1 MIQADTASQLAST
14 QALDCMKKL
23 VALLVVLLLCLG
35 AAGCG
40 DICSNEPVKVIPSPN
55 GQTKAVVFHRQCGAT
70 APNTQ
75 VSVLPA
81 YSDLPNIPGN
91 ALVLD
96 ADAPVEV
103 KWVSDSM
110 LSISGLGAARV
121 SHQQE
126 EANGVSIAYPK

>member
-1 MIQADTASQLAST
+1 
-14 QALDCMKKL
+14 MKKL
-23 VALLVVLLLCLG
+23 LALPVVLLIG
-35 AAGCG
+35 VSAAGCG
-40 DICSNEPVKVIPSPN
+40 EICSNEPVTVIPSPN
-55 GQTKAVVFHRQCGAT
+55 GKAKAVVFHRSCGATT

-75 VSVLPA
+75 ISVLPA
-81 YSDLPNIPGN
+81 YSELPNIQGN

-121 SHQQE
+121 SHQLE
-126 EANGVSIAYPK
+126 ETNGVSIAYPK

>member
-1 MIQADTASQLAST
+1 
-14 QALDCMKKL
+14 MKKL
-23 VALLVVLLLCLG
+23 LALPVALLIG
-35 AAGCG
+35 ISASGCG
-40 DICSNEPVKVIPSPN
+40 EKCKNESISVIASPD
-55 GQTKAVVFHRQCGAT
+55 GKTKAVVFHRNCGANT

-81 YSDLPNIPGN
+81 YSELPNIQGN

-121 SHQQE
+121 SHQLE
-126 EANGVSIAYPK
+126 ETNGVSIAYPK